1 VLREAVA
8 QLRAYFAGERTRFDL
23 PLDLQGG
30 TGFQQSV
37 WQALLAIP
45 PGGTT
50 SYGELGR
57 RLGRPQA
64 ARAVGAAVGR
74 NPLSIVVPCHRV
86 LGTGGSLTG
95 YAGGPGAQDRAAAPR
110 RRTGTLTRMSIA
122 SIIDFVVL
130 AALWG
135 SSFLF
140 MRLAVVE
147 FGAVPTAA
155 VRVAVAAVFLL
166 PLMLWKGHG
175 ALFRKHWWKVCL
187 IGIPN
192 SALPFALFSF
202 ALLSITTGL
211 SAILNA
217 TVPLF
222 GALVAWWWLK
232 DRPTGSRVLGL
243 MVGFVGI
250 ALLAWDKAS
259 FKPDASGVAPA
270 WAVIACLVATL
281 SYAIAAS
288 GTKRYLTG
296 LPPLLT
302 ATGSQVGAT
311 LGLAL
316 PALWLWPDQMPGGQA
331 WLALVALGRALH
343 GRRVHPLL
351 PPDRADRP
359 GACARRHLCGA
370 GVRHPLWRLVPGRAG
385 DALDDRV
392 RGGDRLRH
400 GLVHRPAE
408 AAVPAP
414 ADMNS
419 ARQLKLR
426 LAQPKPRNPLVVA
439 AAQRKAGSH
448 RKTKSAERQAQKSQ
462 LKKQLKDL

>member
-1 VLREAVA
+1 
-8 QLRAYFAGERTRFDL
+8 
-23 PLDLQGG
+23 
-30 TGFQQSV
+30 
-37 WQALLAIP
+37 
-45 PGGTT
+45 
-50 SYGELGR
+50 
-57 RLGRPQA
+57 
-64 ARAVGAAVGR
+64 
-74 NPLSIVVPCHRV
+74 
-86 LGTGGSLTG
+86 
-95 YAGGPGAQDRAAAPR
+95 
-110 RRTGTLTRMSIA
+110 MSIA

-331 WLALVALGRALH
+331 WLALVALGVLCTGVAYILYFRLIEQTGPARALA
-343 GRRVHPLL
+343 VTF
-351 PPDRADRP
+351 
-359 GACARRHLCGA
+359 
-370 GVRHPLWRLVPGRAG
+370 
-385 DALDDRV
+385 
-392 RGGDRLRH
+392 
-400 GLVHRPAE
+400 
-408 AAVPAP
+408 AVPVFAILYGALFLGERVTP
-414 ADMNS
+414 WMIVCGVVIVFGTALS
-419 ARQLKLR
+419 TGLLKLPSLR
-426 LAQPKPRNPLVVA
+426 TNP
-439 AAQRKAGSH
+439 S
-448 RKTKSAERQAQKSQ
+448 
-462 LKKQLKDL
+462 